1 MSKNHA
7 IFVKLAR
14 NDELK
19 KYALSFMMMV
29 DKNLRFILKMPIF
42 ALLKK
47 SIAQHLIFK
56 NKTSLNTKFHT
67 AQYSKFTHKSHYKSV

>member
-19 KYALSFMMMV
+19 KYALSFIMMV

-42 ALLKK
+42 ALLKRV
-47 SIAQHLIFK
+47 
-56 NKTSLNTKFHT
+56 SLNT
-67 AQYSKFTHKSHYKSV
+67 

>member
-42 ALLKK
+42 VLLKK

-67 AQYSKFTHKSHYKSV
+67 A